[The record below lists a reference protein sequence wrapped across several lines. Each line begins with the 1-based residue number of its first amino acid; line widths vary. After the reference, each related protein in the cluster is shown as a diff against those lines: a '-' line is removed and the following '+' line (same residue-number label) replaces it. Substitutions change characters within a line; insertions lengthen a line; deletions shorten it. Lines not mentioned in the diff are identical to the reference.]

1 MLDSAKFILSKG
13 KLLEQY
19 RKVKQVSDTVSYSVK
34 TNPEIAGVLE
44 KETDCLFSVHT
55 LRTAE
60 SVEDKSRI
68 IFFAQ
73 AWDRKEIE
81 KLFSLGISRFV
92 VDNRKD
98 LEELLFFLKA
108 GKEKITLFLRMRM
121 KEYTVATGKHFV
133 FGMFSQEINELI
145 PKLNK
150 NKSIER
156 LGVHFHR
163 KTQNINEWNLKDI
176 LEKSLSD
183 KTLSSIQLLDIGGG
197 IPVEYHNSKAEK
209 LYSNIF
215 VRIEELRKLMNG
227 KGIKMIAEPGRF
239 LAGPP
244 VKLEAAVKNVYGN
257 TVIVNCSVYNSA
269 MDTFIAHVR
278 LKVEGEGEGE
288 VFTIKGK
295 TPDSMDI
302 LRYKVK
308 MKKPA
313 IGDKIVF
320 LNAGAY
326 NFSTEFC
333 NVEKLKTEVV
343 E

>member
-1 MLDSAKFILSKG
+1 MLDKARFVLSKG
-13 KLLEQY
+13 KLLEEFK
-19 RKVKQVSDTVSYSVK
+19 KVKDVSDTVSYSVK
-34 TNPEIAGVLE
+34 TNFEIAGVLE

-60 SVEDKSRI
+60 VIEDKSRI

-73 AWDRKEIE
+73 AWDRKELE
-81 KLFSLGISRFV
+81 KLFSLGITRYV

-98 LEELLFFLKA
+98 LKELLSFLEER
-108 GKEKITLFLRMRM
+108 KEKITLFLRMRM

-133 FGMFSQEINELI
+133 FGMFSQEVNELV
-145 PKLNK
+145 PELAGNE
-150 NKSIER
+150 NIEK

-163 KTQNINEWNLKDI
+163 KTQNINEWNLKESVERM
-176 LEKSLSD
+176 LGK
-183 KTLSSIQLLDIGGG
+183 KTLECIQLLDIGGG
-197 IPVEYHNSKAEK
+197 IPIEYHNSCGGALQE
-209 LYSNIF
+209 NIF
-215 VRIEELRKLMNG
+215 KKIKELRNWLNK
-227 KGIKMIAEPGRF
+227 KGIEMIAEPGRF

-244 VKLEAAVKNVYGN
+244 VKLEARVKNVYEN

-288 VFTIKGK
+288 TFTIKGM

-308 MKKPA
+308 MKRPK
-313 IGDKIVF
+313 IGDKVVF

-333 NVEKLKTEVV
+333 NLEKLETEVV